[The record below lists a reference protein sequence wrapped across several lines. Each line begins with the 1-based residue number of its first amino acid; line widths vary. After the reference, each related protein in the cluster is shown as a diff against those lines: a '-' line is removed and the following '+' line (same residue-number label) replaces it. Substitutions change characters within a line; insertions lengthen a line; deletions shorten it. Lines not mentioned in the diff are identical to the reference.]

1 MKANKFDLR
10 VTGLGGQGVILS
22 SYILGKAA
30 AIFGNLNATM
40 TQSFGP
46 EARGSACSAQ
56 LVVDKNRVLDPYL
69 KKQDILIAMSQEG
82 YEKFAGD
89 MNPNGTL
96 VYEKDLVTPKPDPKN
111 KIKAFGVPAT
121 RLAQDV
127 VGKTLTINIVM
138 LGFFA
143 AVTKLIPRDALEE
156 AVKSSVPSGTE
167 NMNMLA
173 FKTGYEYYEKPKGK

>member
-1 MKANKFDLR
+1 MKEGKCEVR
-10 VTGLGGQGVILS
+10 VTGLGGQGVILC

-30 AIFGNLNATM
+30 ALHGGFNATM

-56 LVVDKNRVLDPYL
+56 IIIDKERILDPYL
-69 KKQDILIAMSQEG
+69 RKQDVLVALSQDG

-89 MNPNGTL
+89 MNSSAVL
-96 VYEKDLVTPKPDPKN
+96 IYEKDLVTPNGKDKGTV
-111 KIKAFGVPAT
+111 KAYGIPAT

-127 VGKTLTINIVM
+127 IGISMTVNIIM

-143 AVTKLIPRDALEE
+143 AATELVSKESFLE
-156 AVKSSVPSGTE
+156 AVKSSVPAGTE
-167 NMNMLA
+167 KSNLLA
-173 FKTGYEYYEKPKGK
+173 FETGYEYFGKTYGT

>member
-1 MKANKFDLR
+1 MKGDKCEVR
-10 VTGLGGQGVILS
+10 VTGLGGQGVILC

-30 AIFGNLNATM
+30 ALHGGFNATM

-56 LVVDKNRVLDPYL
+56 IIINKERILDPYL
-69 KKQDILIAMSQEG
+69 RKQDVLVALSQDG

-89 MNPNGTL
+89 MNSPAVL
-96 VYEKDLVTPKPDPKN
+96 IYEKDLVTPNGDGTV
-111 KIKAFGVPAT
+111 KAYGIPAT

-127 VGKTLTINIVM
+127 IGINMTVNIIM

-143 AVTKLIPRDALEE
+143 AATDIVSKESFLE
-156 AVKSSVPSGTE
+156 AVKDSVPAGTE
-167 NMNMLA
+167 KSNLLA
-173 FKTGYEYYEKPKGK
+173 FETGYEYFGKNYGK